1 MENITMSIFGEHND
15 DLSLDDLVPPK
26 TQILCGLRRP
36 RTPNP
41 FEQQLMSALQRY
53 WTEKEREARGT
64 QPQKEVEPP
73 VDKEEAQD

>member
-1 MENITMSIFGEHND
+1 MSIFGEHND
-15 DLSLDDLVPPK
+15 DLSLDDLVPRK

-41 FEQQLMSALQRY
+41 FEQQLMSAFQRY
-53 WTEKEREARGT
+53 DQKREAGGT

-73 VDKEEAQD
+73 VDTEEAQD